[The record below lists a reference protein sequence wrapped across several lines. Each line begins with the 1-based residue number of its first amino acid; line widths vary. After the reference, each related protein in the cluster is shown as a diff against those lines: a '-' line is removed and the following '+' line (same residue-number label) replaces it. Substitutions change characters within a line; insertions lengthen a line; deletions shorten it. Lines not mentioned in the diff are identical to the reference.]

1 MDIKAKIEEL
11 VEKIKKNP
19 ALLKRFNAE
28 PVKVV
33 EELVGIDLPD
43 ELIEKVVDG
52 VKAKITVDKVG
63 DALGA
68 LGGLFRKKYS
78 IHRPGRKTGSVCAFA
93 QTLCGIEQ
101 CTAGMPGAASPTR
114 CTVVIVGAVALD
126 GPQSTP
132 ENK

>member
-19 ALLKRFNAE
+19 TLLKKFQTE

-43 ELIEKVVDG
+43 ELIEKIVEG
-52 VKAKITVDKVG
+52 VKAKITMDKVG

-68 LGGLFRKKYS
+68 LGGLFGKR
-78 IHRPGRKTGSVCAFA
+78 
-93 QTLCGIEQ
+93 
-101 CTAGMPGAASPTR
+101 
-114 CTVVIVGAVALD
+114 
-126 GPQSTP
+126 
-132 ENK
+132 